1 MNRKGFL
8 YNAAPWLHLLF
19 LVGLTLFCMVL
30 FSAFSMALVPLLFG
44 IPFMEMLE
52 SMGDLSAGGNPSVL
66 KFLQACQS
74 VGMFVV
80 PPLIYFWVA
89 GLWGSNHLTQTKRN
103 LGVFVLI
110 ALGLGF
116 VSTPVIELSWQL
128 NQFLE
133 LPPFLDGLEAWMRT
147 QEEVMKDLTNVFLK
161 ADGWGGFFVNML
173 VIAVIP
179 AIGEELMFRGA
190 RSEEHTSE
198 LQS

>member
-74 VGMFVV
+74 
-80 PPLIYFWVA
+80 
-89 GLWGSNHLTQTKRN
+89 
-103 LGVFVLI
+103 
-110 ALGLGF
+110 
-116 VSTPVIELSWQL
+116 
-128 NQFLE
+128 
-133 LPPFLDGLEAWMRT
+133 
-147 QEEVMKDLTNVFLK
+147 
-161 ADGWGGFFVNML
+161 
-173 VIAVIP
+173 
-179 AIGEELMFRGA
+179 

-198 LQS
+198 LQSLMSISYAVFCLKKKNQYI